1 MKTEKLFVSLG
12 IWWFVIHVPHDLLK
26 IISIMLYLS
35 EDSVFLRD
43 ASSELRVGAAAIA
56 LKKSVS
62 CILITNTWDNQ
73 LREGLF
79 GLIALEI
86 SL

>member
-1 MKTEKLFVSLG
+1 MFLMN
-12 IWWFVIHVPHDLLK
+12 LLK

-43 ASSELRVGAAAIA
+43 ASTELRVGAAAIV

-62 CILITNTWDNQ
+62 CILITNPWDNQ

-79 GLIALEI
+79 GPIALEI